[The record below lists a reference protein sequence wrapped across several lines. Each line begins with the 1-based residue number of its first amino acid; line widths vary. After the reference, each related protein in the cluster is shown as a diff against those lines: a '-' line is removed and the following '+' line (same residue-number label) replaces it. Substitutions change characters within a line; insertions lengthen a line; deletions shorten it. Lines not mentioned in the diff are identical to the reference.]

1 MKRTLTWIEAART
14 CAMAVVVLAHV
25 NDLSY
30 FRLGCKAWWSVG
42 ISVLVCFT
50 VPMFFMISGY
60 LLGRSENPT
69 SHSLPISL
77 FLKRKF
83 ETLIIP
89 FLAWNV
95 IYMVLFT
102 LVFHWPLLSGKTIW
116 YLATGYMH
124 LYFVFVL
131 IQFFFLFYLIKP
143 YLHGQGLMRS
153 LIGAVIFTALFYIAS
168 DLLLWT
174 QGADNHFFEW
184 HYGKAF
190 LGWSLFFFWGVWL
203 GRSPQFLAAMSK
215 RLLPLG
221 LAAAAAFLAFYW
233 ETHTELDLFGYNAR
247 QYFLITGVLYQF
259 IGASFILALLYRLDQ
274 PDRRSFSL
282 NLLAHSGVDTYGIY
296 LSHLAILIGLL
307 KAWEALDLP
316 VMALIKIPVLL
327 VATWFLSQFLV
338 RVSQWSGFVYL
349 SKILFGGRGR
359 PVRHPP

>member
-1 MKRTLTWIEAART
+1 
-14 CAMAVVVLAHV
+14 
-25 NDLSY
+25 
-30 FRLGCKAWWSVG
+30 
-42 ISVLVCFT
+42 
-50 VPMFFMISGY
+50 
-60 LLGRSENPT
+60 
-69 SHSLPISL
+69 
-77 FLKRKF
+77 
-83 ETLIIP
+83 
-89 FLAWNV
+89 
-95 IYMVLFT
+95 MVLFK
-102 LVFHWPLLSGKTIW
+102 LIFHWPLLSGKTIW
-116 YLATGYMH
+116 YLTTGYMH

-153 LIGAVIFTALFYIAS
+153 LISALVFTSLFYITS
-168 DLLLWT
+168 DLLLWI

-190 LGWSLFFFWGVWL
+190 IGWSLFFFWGVWL
-203 GRSPQFLAAMSK
+203 GRFPQFLVALSN
-215 RLLPLG
+215 RLLVLG
-221 LAAAAAFLAFYW
+221 LAAAAAFAAFYW
-233 ETHTELDLFGYNAR
+233 ESHVVLDLFGYGSR
-247 QYFLITGVLYQF
+247 QFFLTTGVLYQF

-274 PDRRSFSL
+274 PDRKSFL
-282 NLLAHSGVDTYGIY
+282 LDLLAHTGVDTYGIY

-349 SKILFGGRGR
+349 NKILFGGRGR